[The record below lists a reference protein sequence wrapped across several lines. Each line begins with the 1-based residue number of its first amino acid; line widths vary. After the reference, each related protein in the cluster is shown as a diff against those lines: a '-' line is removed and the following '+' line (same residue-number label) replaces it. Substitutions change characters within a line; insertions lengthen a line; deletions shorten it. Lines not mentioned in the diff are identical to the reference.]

1 MIAVTDQVLEQMDAN
16 AVKALWLRGRSFEEL
31 KEWNSSI
38 DALTKACKCDPTSV
52 EFRKQLEIVKAKKLA
67 EQKK

>member
-1 MIAVTDQVLEQMDAN
+1 MDAN

-38 DALTKACKCDPTSV
+38 DALTKACKADPTSV
-52 EFRKQLEIVKAKKLA
+52 EFRKQLEQVKSKKLQ
-67 EQKK
+67 E